1 MELALKAKKKNLGL
15 AIALTVGLIVG
26 IPCIVVGAVKMDDV
40 KAFAAL
46 LAVGIVL
53 TVLGFYGSPV
63 AWSRMSSVNQE
74 LTLVQ
79 AVTTEHLYTVADLS
93 QRLNL
98 KGKHTSDVLNNC
110 IRKGYLVGY
119 IREGDTL
126 VLNENRAL
134 GPTVHD
140 FECPRCGAPI
150 SVTAGEKT
158 RCPYCGSPVT
168 PPEAK

>member
-26 IPCIVVGAVKMDDV
+26 IPCIVVGAVKMGDV

-53 TVLGFYGSPV
+53 TVLGFYGSPI

-98 KGKHTSDVLNNC
+98 KGKHTS
-110 IRKGYLVGY
+110 VGY

-150 SVTAGEKT
+150 SVTAGEKA